1 MKQIS
6 VVQGSDEWLAH
17 RRNTRNASDA
27 PVMMGASKNI
37 SRRTFER
44 LCATGMEREFSDYV
58 KNRILE
64 KGHEVEPKL
73 RALAESI
80 IGQELYPVTAVSDDG
95 YLGASLDGITMDE
108 SIIFE
113 AKQTNAA
120 KQAALRQGEIPAAD
134 LWQLV
139 QQFAVCESAQKC
151 LYLCGDGTEE
161 GTARLT
167 IFRAHVES
175 SIPKLIAGW
184 KQFDQDVAAYQ
195 PESVATEAVGV
206 APDALPTLS
215 VVARGVVEFSNM
227 AEFREKAMAAI
238 AGVNTDLQTDDDFAT
253 AELTVKAFKAGEEK
267 LEATKAQIL
276 GQMADVDAVMRT
288 IDEVSAKMRSVRLD
302 LDKRVKF
309 EKENR
314 RNAIVQKGF
323 ESVKEF
329 YDGLNSTI
337 GIHAIS
343 LSASCVIGE
352 LNLAIKGKKS
362 LISIQDAV
370 SSAVAHAKIE
380 ATQKAEQVRK
390 NIHVMEM
397 EVGHYDSLFPDKVT
411 LCATKTPEDLRNLIT
426 ARIADYEAAEKERLA
441 KKAEAAPAADAPVIE
456 AAPVKAEA
464 VATTYIK
471 LVQINELISPLSV
484 TLEGLKQLGFIPEG
498 SKTAKNAFT
507 SAQFYAIKQTL
518 QRRLAAADITNL
530 KD

>member
-6 VVQGSDEWLAH
+6 VVQGSEEWLAH

-27 PVMMGASKNI
+27 PAMMGASPYVTR
-37 SRRTFER
+37 SQ
-44 LCATGMEREFSDYV
+44 LVQQHATGVDREIDPRTQAIFD
-58 KNRILE
+58 

-113 AKQTNAA
+113 AKQKNAA
-120 KQAALRQGEIPAAD
+120 KMADVKQGTIPHQD
-134 LWQLV
+134 YWQIV
-139 QQFAVCESAQKC
+139 QQFAVCDWAKEC
-151 LYLCGDGTEE
+151 IYLCGDGGESGTEHMW
-161 GTARLT
+161 
-167 IFRAHVES
+167 IDRADVEHD
-175 SIPKLIAGW
+175 IPGLLAGW
-184 KQFDQDVAAYQ
+184 KQFDQDVSAYQ
-195 PESVATEAVGV
+195 PEVVTPESVGV

-288 IDEVSAKMRSVRLD
+288 IDEVSQKMRSVRLD
-302 LDKRVKF
+302 LDKRVKT
-309 EKENR
+309 EKEAR
-314 RNAIVQKGF
+314 RFGIVKKGHD
-323 ESVKEF
+323 SLKDF
-329 YDGLNSTI
+329 YDGLNESL
-337 GIHAIS
+337 GSHAIHLNHS
-343 LSASCVIGE
+343 EALAA

-362 LISIQDAV
+362 LSSIQDAV

-397 EVGHYDSLFPDKVT
+397 EVGHYRSLFPDEVP

-441 KKAEAAPAADAPVIE
+441 KKAEVAPGPAQVQEETIAQPVSQ
-456 AAPVKAEA
+456 

-471 LVQINELISPLSV
+471 LVQINELIAPLSV
-484 TLEGLKQLGFIPEG
+484 TLDGLKQLGFIPEG

-507 SAQFYAIKQTL
+507 AAQFYAIKQSL
-518 QRRLAAADITNL
+518 QRRLDAADITNL

>member
-27 PVMMGASKNI
+27 PAMMGVSPYV
-37 SRRTFER
+37 SRSQ
-44 LCATGMEREFSDYV
+44 LIQQHATGVEREIDSRTQAIFD
-58 KNRILE
+58 

-113 AKQTNAA
+113 AKQTNAG
-120 KQAALRQGEIPAAD
+120 KQADVREGRIPSQD
-134 LWQLV
+134 YWQIV
-139 QQFAVCESAQKC
+139 QQFAVCQSANEC
-151 LYLCGDGTEE
+151 LYLCGDGTRD
-161 GTARLT
+161 GTVSIFINRFT
-167 IFRAHVES
+167 IVDDIER
-175 SIPKLIAGW
+175 LIAGW

-195 PESVATEAVGV
+195 PEVVAAEAVGV

-267 LEATKAQIL
+267 LEATKAQVL

-288 IDEVSAKMRSVRLD
+288 IDEVSQMMRSKRLD
-302 LDKRVKF
+302 LDKRVKV

-314 RNAIVQKGF
+314 RFAIVQKGL
-323 ESVKEF
+323 EAVKEF
-329 YDGLNSTI
+329 YDGLNSTL
-337 GIHAIS
+337 GIHAIAMN
-343 LSASCVIGE
+343 ASNVLAE

-362 LISIQDAV
+362 LSSIQDAV
-370 SSAVAHAKIE
+370 SSAAANAKIE

-411 LCATKTPEDLRNLIT
+411 ICATKTPEDLRNLIT
-426 ARIADYEAAEKERLA
+426 ARIADHEEAEKERLA
-441 KKAEAAPAADAPVIE
+441 KKAEAAPVPAPVIE
-456 AAPVKAEA
+456 ATPVNSEA

-471 LVQINELISPLSV
+471 LVQINELIAPLSV
-484 TLEGLKQLGFIPEG
+484 TLDGLKQLGFIPEG

-507 SAQFYAIKQTL
+507 AAQFYAIKQSL

>member
-27 PVMMGASKNI
+27 PAMMGASPYVTR
-37 SRRTFER
+37 SQ
-44 LCATGMEREFSDYV
+44 LVQQHATGVEREIDSRTQAIFD
-58 KNRILE
+58 

-120 KQAALRQGEIPAAD
+120 KMDVVRDGCIPPAD
-134 LWQLV
+134 YWQIV
-139 QQFAVCESAQKC
+139 QQFAVCEDARSC
-151 LYLCGDGTEE
+151 IYLCGDGSEE

-167 IFRAHVES
+167 IFREHIEHA
-175 SIPKLIAGW
+175 IPNLIYSW
-184 KQFDQDVAAYQ
+184 KQFDQDVAAYK
-195 PESVATEAVGV
+195 PEAVTAEAVGV

-267 LEATKAQIL
+267 LEATKAQVL

-288 IDEVSAKMRSVRLD
+288 IDEVSQMMRSKRLD
-302 LDKRVKF
+302 LDKRVKV

-314 RNAIVQKGF
+314 RNAIVSKGF
-323 ESVKEF
+323 ESVKEL
-329 YDGLNSTI
+329 YDGLNSTL
-337 GIHAIS
+337 GIHSIA
-343 LSASCVIGE
+343 LNASNVLAE

-362 LISIQDAV
+362 LSSIQDAV
-370 SSAVAHAKIE
+370 SSAVAHSKIE
-380 ATQKAEQVRK
+380 ATQKAEQARK

-397 EVGHYDSLFPDKVT
+397 EVGQYDSLFPDKVT

-441 KKAEAAPAADAPVIE
+441 KKAEAGPVADAPVIE
-456 AAPVKAEA
+456 TETVKVEA

-471 LVQINELISPLSV
+471 LVQINELIAPLSV
-484 TLEGLKQLGFIPEG
+484 TLDGLKQLGFIPEG

-507 SAQFYAIKQTL
+507 ATQFYAIKQTL

-530 KD
+530 KE

>member
-6 VVQGSDEWLAH
+6 VVQGSEEWLAH

-27 PVMMGASKNI
+27 PAMMGASPYVTR
-37 SRRTFER
+37 SQ
-44 LCATGMEREFSDYV
+44 LVQQHATGVEREIDSRTQAIFD
-58 KNRILE
+58 

-120 KQAALRQGEIPAAD
+120 KMAAMREGELPVAD
-134 LWQLV
+134 MWQV
-139 QQFAVCESAQKC
+139 IQQFAVCESAQKC

-167 IFRAHVES
+167 IFRAHVEN
-175 SIPKLIAGW
+175 SIHKLIAGW
-184 KQFDQDVAAYQ
+184 KQFDQDVAAYK
-195 PESVATEAVGV
+195 PEAVTAEAVGV

-238 AGVNTDLQTDDDFAT
+238 AAVNTDLQTDDDFAT

-267 LEATKAQIL
+267 LEATKAQVL

-302 LDKRVKF
+302 LDKRVKV
-309 EKENR
+309 EKESR
-314 RNAIVQKGF
+314 RNQIVGNG
-323 ESVKEF
+323 VYAVTDF
-329 YDGLNSTI
+329 YHGINDTLGDHKLNI
-337 GIHAIS
+337 P
-343 LSASCVIGE
+343 ASEIQYQ

-362 LISIQDAV
+362 ISSIQDAV

-441 KKAEAAPAADAPVIE
+441 KKADAAPVADAPVIE
-456 AAPVKAEA
+456 NAPVKAEP
-464 VATTYIK
+464 VANTYIK
-471 LVQINELISPLSV
+471 LVQINELIAPLSV
-484 TLEGLKQLGFIPEG
+484 TLDGLKQLGFIPEG

-507 SAQFYAIKQTL
+507 AAQFYEIIQTL
-518 QRRLAAADITNL
+518 SRRLAETEIRNL